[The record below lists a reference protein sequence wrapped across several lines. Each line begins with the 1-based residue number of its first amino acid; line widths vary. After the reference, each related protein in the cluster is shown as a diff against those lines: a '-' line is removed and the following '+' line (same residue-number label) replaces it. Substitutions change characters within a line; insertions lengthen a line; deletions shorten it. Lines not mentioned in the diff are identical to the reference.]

1 MKVCLKYKTSDLD
14 KNDIKVLTDFVKF
27 QQENLPL
34 NKDVNLFFVDNRDN
48 NMTTGVRMPQSEISV
63 LAKGRMLIDIL
74 RTLSHEWVHEYQ
86 HQKMGVNDFSKSPDI
101 GGPHENMANA
111 LSGIFMKRFQK
122 EYPQHS
128 EVLYCDESLKN

>member
-14 KNDIKVLTDFVKF
+14 KNDIKVLTDFIKF

-34 NKDVNLFFVDNRDN
+34 NKDVNLFFVDNRDI

-63 LAKGRMLIDIL
+63 LAKGRLLIDIL

-128 EVLYCDESLKN
+128 ELLYGD

>member
-1 MKVCLKYKTSDLD
+1 MKVCVKYKTSDLD

-63 LAKGRMLIDIL
+63 LAKGRLLIDIL

-86 HQKMGVNDFSKSPDI
+86 HQKMGVDDFSKSPDI

-128 EVLYCDESLKN
+128 EVLYCD

>member
-14 KNDIKVLTDFVKF
+14 KNDIKALTDFIKF

-63 LAKGRMLIDIL
+63 LAKGRLLIDIL

-86 HQKMGVNDFSKSPDI
+86 HQKMGVDDFSKSPDI

-128 EVLYCDESLKN
+128 EVLYCD

>member
-1 MKVCLKYKTSDLD
+1 MKVCVKYKTSDLD

-63 LAKGRMLIDIL
+63 LAKGRLLIDIL

-128 EVLYCDESLKN
+128 EVLYCD

>member
-14 KNDIKVLTDFVKF
+14 KNDIKVLTDFIKF

-63 LAKGRMLIDIL
+63 LAKGRLLIDIL

-128 EVLYCDESLKN
+128 EVLYCD

>member
-34 NKDVNLFFVDNRDN
+34 NKDVNLFFVNNRDN

-63 LAKGRMLIDIL
+63 LAKGRLLIDIL
-74 RTLSHEWVHEYQ
+74 RTLSHEWIHEYQ
-86 HQKMGVNDFSKSPDI
+86 HQKMGVDDFSKSPDI

-128 EVLYCDESLKN
+128 EVLYCD

>member
-1 MKVCLKYKTSDLD
+1 MKVCVKYKTSDLD
-14 KNDIKVLTDFVKF
+14 KNDIKVLTDFIKF

-34 NKDVNLFFVDNRDN
+34 NKDVNLFFVDNRDV

-63 LAKGRMLIDIL
+63 LAKGRLLIDIL

-128 EVLYCDESLKN
+128 ELLYCD

>member
-14 KNDIKVLTDFVKF
+14 KNDIKALTDFIKF

-34 NKDVNLFFVDNRDN
+34 NKDVNLFFVDNRDI
-48 NMTTGVRMPQSEISV
+48 NMTTGVRMPKSEISV
-63 LAKGRMLIDIL
+63 LVKGRLLIDIL

-86 HQKMGVNDFSKSPDI
+86 HQKMGVDDFSKSPDI

-128 EVLYCDESLKN
+128 EVLYCD

>member
-1 MKVCLKYKTSDLD
+1 MKVCLKYKTSELD
-14 KNDIKVLTDFVKF
+14 KNDIKVLTDFIKF

-34 NKDVNLFFVDNRDN
+34 NKDVNLFFTDNRDN
-48 NMTTGVRMPQSEISV
+48 NMTTGVRMPHSEISV
-63 LAKGRMLIDIL
+63 LVKGRLLIDIL

-86 HQKMGVNDFSKSPDI
+86 HQKMGVDDFSKSPDI

-122 EYPQHS
+122 DYPQHS
-128 EVLYCDESLKN
+128 EVLYCD

>member
-14 KNDIKVLTDFVKF
+14 KNDIKVLTDFIKF

-63 LAKGRMLIDIL
+63 LAKGRLLIDIL

-86 HQKMGVNDFSKSPDI
+86 HQKMGVDDFSKSPDI

-128 EVLYCDESLKN
+128 EVLYCD

>member
-14 KNDIKVLTDFVKF
+14 KNDIKVLTDFIKF

-34 NKDVNLFFVDNRDN
+34 NKDVNLFFVDNRDI

-63 LAKGRMLIDIL
+63 LVKGRLLIDIL

-86 HQKMGVNDFSKSPDI
+86 HQKMGVDDFSKSPDI

-128 EVLYCDESLKN
+128 ELLYCD

>member
-63 LAKGRMLIDIL
+63 LAKGRLLIDIL
-74 RTLSHEWVHEYQ
+74 RTLSHEWIHEYQ
-86 HQKMGVNDFSKSPDI
+86 HQKMGVDDFSKSPDI

-128 EVLYCDESLKN
+128 EVLYCD

>member
-1 MKVCLKYKTSDLD
+1 MKVCFKYKTSELD

-34 NKDVNLFFVDNRDN
+34 NKDVNLFFIDNRDN

-63 LAKGRMLIDIL
+63 LVKGRLLIDIL

-86 HQKMGVNDFSKSPDI
+86 HQKMGVDDFSKSPDI

-111 LSGIFMKRFQK
+111 LSGIFMKMFQK
-122 EYPQHS
+122 EYPEHS
-128 EVLYCDESLKN
+128 EILYCD

>member
-63 LAKGRMLIDIL
+63 LAKGRLLIDIL

-86 HQKMGVNDFSKSPDI
+86 HQKMGVDDFSKSPDI

-128 EVLYCDESLKN
+128 EVLYCE

>member
-63 LAKGRMLIDIL
+63 LAKGRLLIDIL

-128 EVLYCDESLKN
+128 ELLYGD

>member
-1 MKVCLKYKTSDLD
+1 MKVCLKYKTSDLN

-63 LAKGRMLIDIL
+63 LAKGRLLIDIL

-86 HQKMGVNDFSKSPDI
+86 HQKMGVDDFSKSPDI

-128 EVLYCDESLKN
+128 EVLYCE

>member
-14 KNDIKVLTDFVKF
+14 KNDIKVLTDFIKF

-34 NKDVNLFFVDNRDN
+34 NKDVNLFFVDNRDI

-63 LAKGRMLIDIL
+63 LAKGRLLIDIL

-86 HQKMGVNDFSKSPDI
+86 HQKMGVDDFSKSPDI

-128 EVLYCDESLKN
+128 EVLYCE

>member
-1 MKVCLKYKTSDLD
+1 MKVCLKYKTSDLN

-63 LAKGRMLIDIL
+63 LAKGRLLIDIL
-74 RTLSHEWVHEYQ
+74 RTLSHEWIHEYQ
-86 HQKMGVNDFSKSPDI
+86 HQKMGVDDFSKSPDI

-128 EVLYCDESLKN
+128 EVLYCD

>member
-63 LAKGRMLIDIL
+63 LTKGRLLIDIL

-128 EVLYCDESLKN
+128 EVLYCE

>member
-63 LAKGRMLIDIL
+63 LAKGRLLIDIL

-86 HQKMGVNDFSKSPDI
+86 HQKMGVDDFSKSPDI

-128 EVLYCDESLKN
+128 EVLYCD

>member
-63 LAKGRMLIDIL
+63 LAKGRLLIDIL

-128 EVLYCDESLKN
+128 EVLYCD

>member
-63 LAKGRMLIDIL
+63 LAKGRLLIDIL

-128 EVLYCDESLKN
+128 EVLYCE

>member
-14 KNDIKVLTDFVKF
+14 KNDIKVLTDFIKF

-34 NKDVNLFFVDNRDN
+34 NKDVNLFFVDNRDI
-48 NMTTGVRMPQSEISV
+48 NMTTGVRKPQSEISV
-63 LAKGRMLIDIL
+63 LVKGRLLIDIL

-86 HQKMGVNDFSKSPDI
+86 QQKMGVDDFSESPDI

-111 LSGIFMKRFQK
+111 LSGIFMKMFQK

-128 EVLYCDESLKN
+128 EVLYCD

>member
-14 KNDIKVLTDFVKF
+14 KNDIKVLTDFIKF

-34 NKDVNLFFVDNRDN
+34 NKDVNLFFVDNRDI

-63 LAKGRMLIDIL
+63 LIKGRLLIDIL

-86 HQKMGVNDFSKSPDI
+86 HQKMGVDDFSKSPDI

-111 LSGIFMKRFQK
+111 LSGIFMKSFQK

-128 EVLYCDESLKN
+128 EVLYCD

>member
-1 MKVCLKYKTSDLD
+1 MKVCVKYKTSDLD

-34 NKDVNLFFVDNRDN
+34 NKDVNLFFVNNRDN

-63 LAKGRMLIDIL
+63 LAKGRLLIDIL

-86 HQKMGVNDFSKSPDI
+86 HQKMGVDDFSKSPDI

-128 EVLYCDESLKN
+128 EVLYCD